1 MKGRYFVMKKFFSFF
16 LIVMILLSCSILSS
30 AEGLVVGESRE
41 DGRYIFSNP
50 VPQEVTKYAKS
61 RFELENISWAD
72 AMGLVDKASE
82 LKLGSGFDI
91 TLYDTGMSTEV
102 YYFPVLYQD
111 KIERLYAVVVDDDGS
126 YHIQSGY
133 DYLARPLNQLELSA
147 ENPIRVIASQDAI
160 YAVDSYNTVTI
171 LFEEVLG
178 DPTQIKEQVQNLS
191 QSRYKTLDG
200 EVVEITDIA
209 VDSMNLTEPL
219 SQLEERATAKKLS
232 VAKLKNRSVGG
243 RGVCWAATT
252 ASCID
257 YYKDG
262 KTNTS
267 YAETLMDE
275 LIEDRKNNN
284 NGSTAAGIPEVRD
297 YIESYCPDL
306 TTSSTTKLTYD
317 KVKPYINSNQPLYT
331 SWSRVSDDAGHAIVL
346 CGYRMS
352 GGTEQMYLMD
362 SNYTDNYQICDF
374 GENYQTPG
382 SAAFKWFRT
391 VTVS

>member
-16 LIVMILLSCSILSS
+16 LIVTILLSCSILSS

-284 NGSTAAGIPEVRD
+284 NGRGWIHRHFWE
-297 YIESYCPDL
+297 
-306 TTSSTTKLTYD
+306 
-317 KVKPYINSNQPLYT
+317 
-331 SWSRVSDDAGHAIVL
+331 
-346 CGYRMS
+346 
-352 GGTEQMYLMD
+352 YLW
-362 SNYTDNYQICDF
+362 IL
-374 GENYQTPG
+374 
-382 SAAFKWFRT
+382 
-391 VTVS
+391 

>member
-1 MKGRYFVMKKFFSFF
+1 MKKFFSFF

-219 SQLEERATAKKLS
+219 SQLEERATAKK
-232 VAKLKNRSVGG
+232 
-243 RGVCWAATT
+243 
-252 ASCID
+252 
-257 YYKDG
+257 
-262 KTNTS
+262 
-267 YAETLMDE
+267 
-275 LIEDRKNNN
+275 
-284 NGSTAAGIPEVRD
+284 
-297 YIESYCPDL
+297 
-306 TTSSTTKLTYD
+306 
-317 KVKPYINSNQPLYT
+317 VKCSKIKKSLGWWTRCMLGCDNSIL
-331 SWSRVSDDAGHAIVL
+331 H
-346 CGYRMS
+346 
-352 GGTEQMYLMD
+352 
-362 SNYTDNYQICDF
+362 
-374 GENYQTPG
+374 
-382 SAAFKWFRT
+382 
-391 VTVS
+391 